1 MVGAEAAREV
11 LEARGG
17 VVVGADGALGGRGI
31 APLHRRARTPLLIPF
46 LTPLLTPLL
55 ITLLIPLLTPL
66 LVRLSLSWHKEC
78 AWLGVGGG
86 FRAGGRVRGR
96 G

>member
-31 APLHRRARTPLLIPF
+31 APRHRRARITLLVP
-46 LTPLLTPLL
+46 
-55 ITLLIPLLTPL
+55 LLIPLLPPL
-66 LVRLSLSWHKEC
+66 LVPLLVALSLSRHKEC
-78 AWLGVGGG
+78 AWLGGGVG
-86 FRAGGRVRGR
+86 FRGWG
-96 G
+96 

>member
-17 VVVGADGALGGRGI
+17 VVVGADGALGGRI
-31 APLHRRARTPLLIPF
+31 APLHRRAPIPLLIPF

-55 ITLLIPLLTPL
+55 IPLLTPL
-66 LVRLSLSWHKEC
+66 LVPLSLSWHKEC

>member
-17 VVVGADGALGGRGI
+17 VVVGADGALAGRRI
-31 APLHRRARTPLLIPF
+31 APLHCRDRTPLLIPF

-55 ITLLIPLLTPL
+55 ITLLPPL
-66 LVRLSLSWHKEC
+66 LVPLSLSWHKEC

-86 FRAGGRVRGR
+86 FRGWG
-96 G
+96 